1 MAESKQSSH
10 SPWLLRDILQKHF
23 IQLLELEAG
32 PKPDLRDAK
41 KPEAELS
48 SANQSVLVAV
58 AALLE
63 VENLRKVAN
72 RVFTP
77 FSGRDQYGNDSFLS
91 CLHAVRELPAGY
103 NRGYPRPQTTSIL
116 EEALEKLEIEK
127 HGVALLVWRQ
137 LSAATSRLPPP
148 ALDAHPALQSV
159 ERNYTDLGT
168 DLKAALASLCA
179 VDDETGSEPELP
191 MDTGREYNLPVAP
204 AHAISPPDSGDE
216 HVPYKHNIP
225 GADVEEPEEEEKEE
239 EGSDEEPH
247 EPDIALRD
255 EAALPVVHAV
265 LAQVQLDDD
274 EMAVTTTAEV
284 CSEDIPDD
292 DAVLLY
298 CLPSPSVSAEAREDF
313 MDPFDDPEFQLYG
326 RHELT
331 EAVLNPVLPPPGGR
345 PRGQS
350 APAALSR
357 PVQISRGEKDA
368 EHRALMQFNDFSYPM
383 PSFWQTEERCKN
395 RRRAGTHP
403 ASRREMRDRWAAA
416 RRRGC
421 CDYSSYYFRRG
432 IIKDGGGISSSASAA
447 ARQPPAAACRQMER
461 NKEAHDVISRRRAR
475 SLGQQPLDCASPLHL
490 DVRSD
495 QRALSPKPEES
506 EEFEEDDCSEEE
518 LVQELGTVGFALGQR
533 AAEPREQVLDG
544 ALRHKTIAL
553 VGVSNAE
560 ASTMPVPPTPDAA
573 MYSSASEPPLPV
585 TITASPPPPS
595 EAAVPAPSS
604 AMAASAP
611 PSAMTMSAPP
621 SAEALPVLPSAEALP
636 VPPSAEALLASP
648 SAAVVPVPPSETAA
662 PAPLPVTSSATVCD
676 PSSHAST
683 HAVLTSEKAKSAT
696 SGENAGTGGPAL
708 APESPVGEKPTTTE
722 PTSHTIS
729 PSLGVDV
736 DATAPAAA
744 AVATAAA
751 AEDSGGEGSRYIS
764 RLGSFHNIDPG
775 DCETIPNIQGKQGKD
790 FLRPEM
796 KAEQKNER
804 EDAKKEEKERKPK
817 KREEEERH
825 GWRRKRKKG

>member
-298 CLPSPSVSAEAREDF
+298 CL
-313 MDPFDDPEFQLYG
+313 
-326 RHELT
+326 
-331 EAVLNPVLPPPGGR
+331 
-345 PRGQS
+345 
-350 APAALSR
+350 
-357 PVQISRGEKDA
+357 DA